1 MVKEDAKKQSEDSQT
16 KRRILEDDW
25 NNKGPK
31 YTCCNNDDISME
43 KDDAPNQNTFNGS
56 NSSRRVEIDLTEE
69 AIDDKG
75 FFVAIF
81 TEKGIRD
88 QILSS
93 KNWYFDN
100 FPLYIQS
107 WTPNFNPLK
116 LAVYE
121 TLVWIKLYNLPI
133 EYWGDSSLEKIGR
146 MLGTLLEIDEE
157 IIEND
162 SYIYVGMKI
171 VAVK

>member
-1 MVKEDAKKQSEDSQT
+1 MMKF
-16 KRRILEDDW
+16 L
-25 NNKGPK
+25 P
-31 YTCCNNDDISME
+31 
-43 KDDAPNQNTFNGS
+43 
-56 NSSRRVEIDLTEE
+56 
-69 AIDDKG
+69 KG

-100 FPLYIQS
+100 LPLYIQS

-116 LAVYE
+116 LVVYE
-121 TLVWIKLYNLPI
+121 TPVWIELYNLPI
-133 EYWGDSSLEKIGR
+133 KYWGDSSLEKIGR
-146 MLGTLLEIDEE
+146 TLGTLLDIDEE

-162 SYIYVGMKI
+162 SYIYARIKI
-171 VAVK
+171 AAIEQIPSIINLRIDNGLWK